1 MEEKKYYIDYL
12 KKTDQF
18 PQSVYHRAK
27 HSVVRDILN
36 GQSRGSLV
44 LDAACGIGN
53 VTSGYCDNFSIVGID
68 EQLSALQYCRDQHSG
83 KYVQGDLYFLPF
95 TNSCF
100 DLILFLDSIEH
111 LTNPTLSLRELA
123 RVLKTGGR
131 IIICTINYGNL
142 LWNILENTWHRFCG
156 GNCKTFSKDVHPTR
170 YNTRLLRSHCNQFF
184 REVSFEKR
192 ILKMELFY
200 IGEKIS

>member
-1 MEEKKYYIDYL
+1 MAEEKYYIDYL
-12 KKTDQF
+12 KKTDKF
-18 PQSVYHRAK
+18 PQSLYHKAK
-27 HSVVRDILN
+27 HTVVQNIFSD
-36 GQSRGSLV
+36 QPHGSLV

-53 VTSGYCDNFSIVGID
+53 VTSKYSDNYSIVGID
-68 EQLSALQYCRDQHSG
+68 EQLSALQYCCGNHSG

-111 LTNPTLSLRELA
+111 FTNPSLALKELA

-131 IIICTINYGNL
+131 IVICTINYNNP
-142 LWNILENTWHRFCG
+142 LWYILENTWHRFCG

-170 YNTRLLRSHCNQFF
+170 YNTKLLRMHCDQFF
-184 REVSFEKR
+184 KEVSFEKR
-192 ILKMELFY
+192 IMKMELFY